1 MPAAALVNTKIPCK
15 SAILIEQSTGRVL
28 FEKEADLAM
37 PPASIT
43 KIMTLLLIVEA
54 LDAGKIALDDPVTCS
69 PHASSMGGTQIWFEV
84 GERMTVE
91 ELLKATAIASANDA
105 SVALGELLCGSEEAF
120 VARMN
125 ERAAELGMTHTV
137 FQNATGLDAQGHQ
150 STARD
155 IALMSAELLRH
166 PRITQYTTIWMDSL
180 RNGETQLV
188 NTNKLVRFYDGATGL
203 KTGTTD
209 GAGSCLSASATRKG
223 LGADTSDQR
232 FGAARGLLDY
242 GFANFE
248 VRPVP
253 APDPPLGPIRVQGG
267 VRPQVGLTTLAPERM
282 LLEKGRGS
290 TITQQQLLEPVLT
303 APIAQGDR
311 AGLIRVLLDGV
322 VLSEYEVVTAEAVG
336 AMTLRAALRMLYDE
350 LTRMG

>member
-1 MPAAALVNTKIPCK
+1 MRIVRAVTALLLAAMLTLSAAAGGGEWTESTREIDGLPAAALVNTKIPCK

-166 PRITQYTTIWMDSL
+166 PRITQYTTIWMDS
-180 RNGETQLV
+180 
-188 NTNKLVRFYDGATGL
+188 
-203 KTGTTD
+203 
-209 GAGSCLSASATRKG
+209 
-223 LGADTSDQR
+223 
-232 FGAARGLLDY
+232 
-242 GFANFE
+242 
-248 VRPVP
+248 
-253 APDPPLGPIRVQGG
+253 
-267 VRPQVGLTTLAPERM
+267 
-282 LLEKGRGS
+282 
-290 TITQQQLLEPVLT
+290 
-303 APIAQGDR
+303 
-311 AGLIRVLLDGV
+311 
-322 VLSEYEVVTAEAVG
+322 
-336 AMTLRAALRMLYDE
+336 
-350 LTRMG
+350 